1 MFSIPELIARQLS
14 LSSLS
19 QAENTIRLL
28 DDGCTVPFISR
39 YRKEATGG
47 LDEVAV
53 ERIRELYGKY
63 TELEKRKTTVL
74 QTIEEQGKLT
84 PELKAA
90 IADCADMAV
99 LEDLYLPY
107 KPKRRTRGTI
117 AREKGLEPLA
127 RMIMGQSVAGDLRT
141 VAERFVKGDVVPD
154 ADAVLA
160 GASDI
165 IAEWVGESAAA
176 RDNVRRTFASNGIIV
191 SKIAKGADTN
201 KEESVKF
208 SDYYDW
214 SEPLRRCASHRLMA
228 MARGEKA
235 GVLRLS
241 LGLDTAQEESLMG
254 RLNRIFVRREAKNRE
269 AINFVRRAVA
279 DGYKRLVKPS
289 IETEL
294 LGMAKERADEE
305 AIKVFAENLR
315 QLLLAA
321 PLGQKSILAVDPGFR
336 TGCKVV
342 CLDRQGNLVHNE
354 TIYPHVPQ
362 NKRAEAGEALRRM
375 VRQYGVEAI
384 AVGNGTAGRETEQL
398 VRDLRLDMTDGS
410 GPVPIYMVSED
421 GASVYSASATAREEF
436 SDYDVTVR
444 GSVSIGRRLMDPLAE
459 LVKIEPKAI
468 GVGQYQHDVDQA
480 KLKRSLDTVVES
492 CVNRVGVSL
501 NTASKHLLA
510 YVSGLG
516 PVLAGNIVEY
526 RAANG
531 AFRSRKELLK
541 VPRLGAK
548 SFEQSAGFLR
558 IEGAA
563 NPLDDT
569 AVHPESY
576 PIVEKMAADL
586 GVTVGELVKNE
597 SLRQKINLNHYVTKG
612 VGIQTLT
619 QIMSEFSKEGRD
631 PRTENQ
637 NFQFAEGINSINDL
651 QEGMVLPGIV
661 TNITNF
667 GVFVDVG
674 AKQDGL
680 VHISQ
685 LANKF
690 VQNPA
695 DVVSLNQEVKV
706 KVMEVDMGR
715 KRISLSMKALLNEE

>member
-63 TELEKRKTTVL
+63 TELEKRKTTVF
-74 QTIEEQGKLT
+74 QTIDEQGKLT

-90 IADCADMAV
+90 IAGCADMAV

-127 RMIMGQSVAGDLRT
+127 RMIMGQSGDGDLRT
-141 VAERFVKGDVVPD
+141 MAERFVKGDGVPD
-154 ADAVLA
+154 ADAALA

-165 IAEWVGESAAA
+165 IAEWVSESAAA
-176 RDNVRRTFASNGIIV
+176 RDSVRRTFASNGIIV
-191 SKIAKGADTN
+191 SKIAKGADTD
-201 KEESVKF
+201 KEESAKF

-241 LGLDTAQEESLMG
+241 LGLDAAQEESLLG
-254 RLNRIFVRREAKNRE
+254 CLNRIFVRREANNRE
-269 AINFVRRAVA
+269 TIDFVRRAVA

-294 LGMAKERADEE
+294 LGVAKERADEE

-321 PLGQKSILAVDPGFR
+321 PLGQKNILAVDPGFR

-342 CLDRQGNLVHNE
+342 CLDRQGNLLHNE
-354 TIYPHVPQ
+354 TIYPHAPQ

-384 AVGNGTAGRETEQL
+384 AVGNGTAGRETERL

-410 GPVPIYMVSED
+410 GTVPVYMVSED

-436 SDYDVTVR
+436 PDYDVTVR

-459 LVKIEPKAI
+459 LVKIDPKSI
-468 GVGQYQHDVDQA
+468 GVGQYQHDVDQT

-558 IEGAA
+558 IEGAV

>member
-1 MFSIPELIARQLS
+1 MSVIPGLIARQLS
-14 LSSLS
+14 LSSIS

-28 DDGCTVPFISR
+28 DAGCTVPFISR

-53 ERIRELYGKY
+53 ERIRDLYAKY
-63 TELEKRKTTVL
+63 TELDKRKATVL
-74 QTIEEQGKLT
+74 QTIDGQGKLT
-84 PELKAA
+84 PELRTAVEGCWDA
-90 IADCADMAV
+90 AV

-127 RMIMGQSVAGDLRT
+127 ALVMRQDTDPTALAG
-141 VAERFVKGDVVPD
+141 RFVKADEVPD
-154 ADAVLA
+154 CEAALA

-165 IAEWVGESAAA
+165 IAEWVGDSAAA
-176 RDNVRRTFASNGIIV
+176 RDCVRRMFSSDGIV
-191 SKIAKGADTN
+191 SSKIARGIDPAA
-201 KEESVKF
+201 EEAAKY
-208 SDYYDW
+208 SDYFEW
-214 SEPLRRCASHRLMA
+214 SEPFRRCAGHRLMA
-228 MARGEKA
+228 MVRGEKA
-235 GVLRLS
+235 GILRLS
-241 LGLDTAQEESLMG
+241 LGPDAAQEEALQE
-254 RLNRIFVRREAKNRE
+254 RLNRIFVRRDARNGM
-269 AINFVRRAVA
+269 AVALVRRAVA
-279 DGYKRLVKPS
+279 DGYKRLIKPS

-294 LGMAKERADEE
+294 LGLAKEKADEE
-305 AIKVFAENLR
+305 AIRVFAENLR

-321 PLGQKSILAVDPGFR
+321 PLGQKNILAIDPGFR

-354 TIYPHVPQ
+354 TIYPHAPQ
-362 NKRAEAGEALRRM
+362 NRHAEACEAIRRM
-375 VRQYGVEAI
+375 VRDYGIEAI
-384 AVGNGTAGRETEQL
+384 AVGNGTAGRETERL
-398 VRDLRLDMTDGS
+398 VRDLRLTAPGS
-410 GPVPIYMVSED
+410 GKPVGVYAVNED
-421 GASVYSASATAREEF
+421 GASVYSASETAREEF
-436 SDYDVTVR
+436 PDYDVTVR

-459 LVKIEPKAI
+459 LVKIDPKSI

-480 KLKRSLDTVVES
+480 KLKKSLDSVVES
-492 CVNRVGVSL
+492 CVNRVGVNL

-516 PVLAGNIVEY
+516 PALAGHIVGY
-526 RAANG
+526 RTANG
-531 AFRSRKELLK
+531 AFRSRKELLE

-548 SFEQSAGFLR
+548 AFEQSAGFLR
-558 IEGAA
+558 IEGGID
-563 NPLDDT
+563 PLDNT

-586 GVTVGELVKNE
+586 GVTVGELIKNE
-597 SLRQKINLNHYVTKG
+597 SLRRKINLNHYVTTG

-619 QIMSEFSKEGRD
+619 QIMNEFSKEGRD
-631 PRTENQ
+631 PRTQNQ
-637 NFQFAEGINSINDL
+637 DFQFAEGIHSINDL
-651 QEGMVLPGIV
+651 EEGMVLPGIV
-661 TNITNF
+661 TNITSF

-695 DVVSLNQEVKV
+695 DIVSLRQPVRV

>member
-1 MFSIPELIARQLS
+1 MSSIPGLIARQLS

-53 ERIRELYGKY
+53 ERIRELYSKY
-63 TELEKRKTTVL
+63 TELEKRKATVL
-74 QTIEEQGKLT
+74 QTIEQQGKLT

-90 IADCADMAV
+90 VMDCWDAAV

-107 KPKRRTRGTI
+107 KPKRRTRGSM
-117 AREKGLEPLA
+117 ARDKGLDPLA
-127 RMIMGQSVAGDLRT
+127 AMIMRQEEDPRALAV
-141 VAERFVKGDVVPD
+141 RFVKGTEVPD
-154 ADAVLA
+154 VAAALQ
-160 GASDI
+160 GAADI

-176 RDNVRRTFASNGIIV
+176 RDSVRRTFSSHAFIS
-191 SKIAKGADTN
+191 SKIGRGIDPKG
-201 KEESVKF
+201 KEAANY
-208 SDYYDW
+208 SDYFDW
-214 SEPLRRCASHRLMA
+214 SESLRRCAGHRLMA
-228 MARGEKA
+228 MVRGEKA
-235 GVLRLS
+235 GVLSLS
-241 LGLDTAQEESLMG
+241 LGLDAAQEEALVERVG
-254 RLNRIFVRREAKNRE
+254 RIFVRRDARNR
-269 AINFVRRAVA
+269 AAVDFVQRAVA
-279 DGYKRLVKPS
+279 DGYKRLIKPS
-289 IETEL
+289 IATEL
-294 LGMAKERADEE
+294 LGMAQEKAEEE
-305 AIKVFAENLR
+305 AIRVFAENLR

-321 PLGQKSILAVDPGFR
+321 PLGQKNILAVDPGFR

-342 CLDRQGNLVHNE
+342 CLDRQGNLLHHE
-354 TIYPHVPQ
+354 TIYPHPPQ
-362 NKRAEAGEALRRM
+362 NRASEAAAVLRRLTETY
-375 VRQYGVEAI
+375 RIEAV

-398 VRDLRLDMTDGS
+398 VRDLRLIVAGGDE
-410 GPVPIYMVSED
+410 PVGIYMVSED

-436 SDYDVTVR
+436 PDCDVTVR

-459 LVKIEPKAI
+459 LVKIDPKAI

-480 KLKRSLDTVVES
+480 KLKKSLDTVVES

-501 NTASKHLLA
+501 NTASKHLLT
-510 YVSGLG
+510 YISGLG
-516 PVLAGNIVEY
+516 SVLAGNIVEY

-548 SFEQSAGFLR
+548 AFEQAAGFLR
-558 IEGAA
+558 IEDAE
-563 NPLDDT
+563 NPLDNT

-597 SLRQKINLNHYVTKG
+597 TLRQKINLNHYVTKG

-637 NFQFAEGINSINDL
+637 DFQFAEGIHSINDL

-695 DVVSLNQEVKV
+695 DVVSLNQAVKV

-715 KRISLSMKALLNEE
+715 KRISLSMKALQND

>member
-1 MFSIPELIARQLS
+1 MSFIPELIARQLS

-53 ERIRELYGKY
+53 ESIRDLYGKY
-63 TELEKRKTTVL
+63 TEMEKRKATIL
-74 QTIEEQGKLT
+74 QTIAEQGKLT
-84 PELKAA
+84 EELRAA
-90 IADCADMAV
+90 ITDCWDTAV

-107 KPKRRTRGTI
+107 KPKRRTRGSI
-117 AREKGLEPLA
+117 ARDKGLEPLA
-127 RMIMGQSVAGDLRT
+127 AAIMRQDAEPAVLAG
-141 VAERFVKGDVVPD
+141 RFVNGSEVPD
-154 ADAVLA
+154 VAVALA

-165 IAEWVGESAAA
+165 IAEWVGESASA
-176 RDNVRRTFASNGIIV
+176 RDCVRRSFSSNGIIA
-191 SKIAKGADTN
+191 SKLAKGTDVNSETAA
-201 KEESVKF
+201 KF

-214 SEPLRRCASHRLMA
+214 SESLRRCASHRLMA
-228 MARGEKA
+228 MVRGEKT
-235 GVLRLS
+235 GVLRMS
-241 LGLDTAQEESLMG
+241 LILEPSQEETLLE
-254 RLNRIFVRREAKNRE
+254 RLERIFVRRDALNRQ
-269 AINFVRRAVA
+269 ATVLVRSAVA
-279 DGYKRLVKPS
+279 DGYKRLIKPS

-294 LGMAKERADEE
+294 LGLAKERADEE

-321 PLGQKSILAVDPGFR
+321 PLGQKSILALDPGFR

-342 CLDRQGNLVHNE
+342 CLDRQGNLLHND
-354 TIYPHVPQ
+354 TVYPHAPQ
-362 NKRAEAGEALRRM
+362 NRVAEAADTIRRL
-375 VRQYGVEAI
+375 VKTYHIEAI
-384 AVGNGTAGRETEQL
+384 AVGNGTAGRETERL
-398 VRDLRLDMTDGS
+398 VRDLRLTIDG
-410 GPVPIYMVSED
+410 GDELVGIYMVSED

-436 SDYDVTVR
+436 PDYDVTVR

-480 KLKRSLDTVVES
+480 KLKHSLDSVVES

-501 NTASKHLLA
+501 NTASKHLLT

-526 RAANG
+526 RAEHG

-548 SFEQSAGFLR
+548 AFEQSAGFLR
-558 IEGAA
+558 IEGAS

-586 GVTVGELVKNE
+586 GVTVGELIKNE
-597 SLRQKINLNHYVTKG
+597 SLRQKIILNHYVTKG

-631 PRTENQ
+631 PRNENQ
-637 NFQFAEGINSINDL
+637 DFQFAEGINSINDL

-695 DVVSLNQEVKV
+695 DVVSLNQPVKV

-715 KRISLSMKALLNEE
+715 KRISLSMKALMDEE